1 MFLKHLKDPV
11 SGATHFL
18 AVILSITATVF
29 LLWKA
34 AQVATVWHIVSFA
47 IFGLGMILL
56 YAASTLYHWLPVSQR
71 IEDILQRLD
80 HIMIFVLIAASY
92 TPVCLIPLRGGWG
105 WSLFGVVWTIALTGI
120 LMKIFWM
127 KAPVWLSTLIYL
139 AMGWIAVIGIK
150 PLVSTMPSGAL
161 FWLGM
166 GGVFYTLGA
175 MIYALNRPNPW
186 PRWVE
191 AHEIFHVLTMLGTGA
206 HFWLMYHYVM
216 AIT

>member
-1 MFLKHLKDPV
+1 
-11 SGATHFL
+11 
-18 AVILSITATVF
+18 
-29 LLWKA
+29 
-34 AQVATVWHIVSFA
+34 
-47 IFGLGMILL
+47 
-56 YAASTLYHWLPVSQR
+56 
-71 IEDILQRLD
+71 
-80 HIMIFVLIAASY
+80 
-92 TPVCLIPLRGGWG
+92 PVCLIPLRGGWG